1 MGIFGRDGNISIIR
15 VGTLAALL
23 GVLLVVGGIV
33 LFYLDR
39 ASHQAPLQ
47 IEPYAGAVQV
57 GIANRSD
64 ISRSVVYQIKNTT
77 PEDVSNY
84 YQQKLNQFYGNSE
97 ETCKRFPSVGNFP
110 EYDQGKPDVVPYYF
124 ACLFDGSGF
133 QITQYTRVNIQPGIK
148 DYTGS
153 VVVEYDQN
161 WQR

>member
-23 GVLLVVGGIV
+23 GVVLVVGGIV

-39 ASHQAPLQ
+39 AAHQVPLDL
-47 IEPYAGAVQV
+47 EAYPGAVQV
-57 GIANRSD
+57 GVANRSD
-64 ISRSVVYQIKNTT
+64 VSRSVVFEIKNATA
-77 PEDVSNY
+77 EDVSAF
-84 YQQKLNQFYGNSE
+84 YQQKMNQFYGNSE
-97 ETCKRFPSVGNFP
+97 ETCKRFPQAGNYP
-110 EYDQGKPDVVPYYF
+110 DYDRGVPDVIPYYF
-124 ACLFDGSGF
+124 ACLFDRSGF

-148 DYTGS
+148 EYVGS